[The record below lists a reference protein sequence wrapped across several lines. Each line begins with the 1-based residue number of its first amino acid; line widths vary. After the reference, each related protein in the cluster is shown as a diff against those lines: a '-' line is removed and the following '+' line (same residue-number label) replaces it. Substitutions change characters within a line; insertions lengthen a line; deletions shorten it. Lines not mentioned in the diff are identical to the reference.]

1 MPEHARQVTESA
13 LAHDSDV
20 MPLSAVQDWLAERR
34 RAHCYEVERISLNEL
49 RGWRTVPDTG
59 NMVHDSGRFFAIEGL
74 RVVTDAH
81 PGGGWS
87 QPIINQPE
95 VGILGMVAR
104 PIGGVLHFL
113 MQAKMEPGNVNSV
126 QLSPTVQATRSN
138 YTGTHGGRT
147 VPYLSY
153 LVGPHRVPVLADVLQ
168 SEQCS
173 WFLRKRNRNVVALM
187 EETIPVFDDFCWLS
201 LGQIRR
207 LLNEPNLVNM
217 DARTVLACLPFEP
230 PDLSGSTFQ
239 RQLLRSMRTDSFAL
253 HSMLEVV
260 SWLTEIRTRRRFVQT
275 SIPLRAVDCWVR
287 DDTMRHVDDRYF
299 EVVGVDVRA
308 TGREVAGWTQ
318 PLFAPL
324 SQGLIAF
331 IVRPI
336 EDVLHILV
344 RAHTGAGAGAIAELG
359 PTVQCNPANY
369 VDWPEEFRP
378 RFLDVVLN
386 MPPSATR
393 YDVVQSEEG
402 GRFYR
407 AETRNVIVEVDD
419 HFPVEVPEDYL
430 WINMSQ
436 LTTLLAHSNY
446 VNIEARSLVA
456 CLQTLW

>member
-1 MPEHARQVTESA
+1 
-13 LAHDSDV
+13 
-20 MPLSAVQDWLAERR
+20 
-34 RAHCYEVERISLNEL
+34 
-49 RGWRTVPDTG
+49 
-59 NMVHDSGRFFAIEGL
+59 
-74 RVVTDAH
+74 
-81 PGGGWS
+81 
-87 QPIINQPE
+87 
-95 VGILGMVAR
+95 MVAR